1 MNLERENLF
10 ACSLIMRGKALLIS
24 FCVLFSCMT
33 CFIYAQSAKRPELIR
48 DTDVAEGKESVR
60 DDAVPKEQ
68 NPLLAKENI
77 DIGNFYFKRKNY
89 TAAIQRY
96 LDAIEYQPGSVQ
108 AHEALARAYEK
119 SDQIAKAID
128 TCTDFIRKNPDSAQ
142 VPKFREKLNKLEKKL
157 Q

>member
-1 MNLERENLF
+1 MDLEIQNSFSGSRMKRL
-10 ACSLIMRGKALLIS
+10 GALLIGFS
-24 FCVLFSCMT
+24 LVFSCSNYPI
-33 CFIYAQSAKRPELIR
+33 FAQSTRKPELIR
-48 DTDVAEGKESVR
+48 DTDIAEGKESVE
-60 DDAVPKEQ
+60 DESAPKEQ

-96 LDAIEYQPGSVQ
+96 LDAIEYQPGSSP

-119 SDQIAKAID
+119 NDQIAKAID
-128 TCTDFIRKNPDSAQ
+128 TCRDFILKNPDSPQ
-142 VPKFREKLNKLEKKL
+142 IPEFRTRLNELEKKL